1 MDWIDHHFV
10 THSIQLQVQYGLLL
24 LCAAKGGS
32 WFCLV
37 QEFGELQVN
46 QSPMLV
52 IAVFIMCRTIT
63 SLTITRSVSI
73 VQS

>member
-10 THSIQLQVQYGLLL
+10 THSIQLQVQYVLL

-37 QEFGELQVN
+37 QEFEELQ
-46 QSPMLV
+46 
-52 IAVFIMCRTIT
+52 IT
-63 SLTITRSVSI
+63 NHQWL
-73 VQS
+73 